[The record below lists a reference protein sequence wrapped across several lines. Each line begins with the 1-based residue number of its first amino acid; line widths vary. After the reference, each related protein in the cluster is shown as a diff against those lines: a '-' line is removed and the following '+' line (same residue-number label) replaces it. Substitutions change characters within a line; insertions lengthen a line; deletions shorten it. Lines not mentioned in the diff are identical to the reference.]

1 MPLMN
6 QAQYARH
13 RGVNRVQITKLK
25 NKGFFDGCWRKKS
38 GKLHL
43 VSVLADKRWESDL
56 HPAYVKGAR
65 VTDDVPADT
74 EKASDGEITG
84 QDYKTARTWVERFKA
99 ANQKLDF
106 EIKTGKYILKSDV
119 TDANFRAGRIFR
131 DALLNIG
138 PRVAPILAA
147 EKSESKI
154 LKILKKEH
162 TSILKEMA
170 RMLKIATKK
179 MR

>member
-1 MPLMN
+1 MPLMT

-25 NKGFFDGCWRKKS
+25 KKGFFDGCWRKKG
-38 GKLHL
+38 GKVYL
-43 VSVLADKRWESDL
+43 VSGLADKRWESDL
-56 HPAYVKGAR
+56 NPAYVKGAR
-65 VTDDVPADT
+65 VTDDAPIDT
-74 EKASDGEITG
+74 NKQPDDAEITG

-106 EIKTGKYILKSDV
+106 EIKTGKYILKTDV
-119 TDANFRAGRIFR
+119 TDANFKAGRIFR

-154 LKILKKEH
+154 LQILKKEH

-170 RMLKIATKK
+170 RMLKIVTKK
-179 MR
+179 